1 MSKTNFEV
9 QMIETLESSG
19 GMKLIMK
26 FYLLLHNFAELW
38 NLFPRVSMENCFWY
52 YFKQLFI
59 SLTFEKC
66 KKVFNILKR
75 YSVTGFC
82 PLETEID

>member
-26 FYLLLHNFAELW
+26 FYLLLHNFSEL
-38 NLFPRVSMENCFWY
+38 
-52 YFKQLFI
+52 
-59 SLTFEKC
+59 
-66 KKVFNILKR
+66 
-75 YSVTGFC
+75 
-82 PLETEID
+82 